1 MRNESLR
8 ILSSELYAGKAIARL
23 PLEFGITV
31 MLLGMFC
38 FQAHENQKGNISGKI
53 S

>member
-1 MRNESLR
+1 MRIESLR
-8 ILSSELYAGKAIARL
+8 ILSSELYAGKAITGV
-23 PLEFGITV
+23 PLEFDITI

>member
-8 ILSSELYAGKAIARL
+8 ILASELYAGQAIIGL
-23 PLEFGITV
+23 LLEFDITI